1 MFLSF
6 PWMNNYRNHLVFALE
21 DSHAFDTKRFNL
33 QRFPG
38 MIAGSGFQKPDY
50 RSTYDISLPIISS
63 FQPDAA
69 TFSERQYLIA
79 IVQNQFSVSLKSDID
94 RLLQQPRE
102 VNDELPKSII
112 VHTNDQSEPFLV
124 YRSRDLSCKRISL
137 AYETVLS
144 SSLFCLIDQIQA
156 PNTLLFDAMKA
167 GCIPV
172 ILSSDTIL
180 PFSEKLDWTKYALSI
195 LFTGYSAIAKTTLDI
210 INSRVF
216 PHYAKSYNEWNDPS
230 SSLQEVPSEVS
241 FPSNGDAICNGY
253 ALIVA
258 TKSHIKYLVPLLSR
272 ISQSRYMQEAYIIWL
287 GEPDSLASSVFLLLS
302 NVTVHVL
309 PPLYNSKEQSVLRLP
324 ETKFS
329 SFLFLTEHA
338 LIPADVTA
346 VDFAY
351 EVILLIF
358 HQFFRDSC
366 LKSIAWCQHPNRVV
380 TIPSIQPTKSHSEE
394 ASFDLAFFHK
404 KVISL
409 ASNVCVILNFTK
421 LMCLRFLKVFV
432 VRLLELLPDKLSG
445 LISST
450 GSCAE
455 VVLPD
460 MVVRLSGR
468 PPIHVSPEKHNQTPA
483 GVPPDLLES
492 FSVNSSMA
500 RLRQEC
506 LRLPGVR
513 RLLPNHHKETFTFM
527 VHPY

>member
-1 MFLSF
+1 MFCQSLVSGSFSQASALLHRLLKNRFLKFRHCLVIFVIIWIVTLLLSFKYRESVSDFVTLTQRLYKPHSHFYGSCSHHTCFSIESCEYEYPNERPGRIRVFVYPDLLFLDGNNNHISYHGSENFRELLNAVNTSEYAVHDPEKACLFVSAMNFDNSQSLSSSELLKMFLSF

-180 PFSEKLDWTKYALSI
+180 PFSEKLDWTKCSLSVPKGHLDN
-195 LFTGYSAIAKTTLDI
+195 LFDVISSHSTDEITYLRRHVNFFYSKYMSSLGAIAKTTLDI

-287 GEPDSLASSVFLLLS
+287 GEPDSLASCRF
-302 NVTVHVL
+302 
-309 PPLYNSKEQSVLRLP
+309 
-324 ETKFS
+324 FS
-329 SFLFLTEHA
+329 QT
-338 LIPADVTA
+338 VTA
-346 VDFAY
+346 FC
-351 EVILLIF
+351 LI
-358 HQFFRDSC
+358 
-366 LKSIAWCQHPNRVV
+366 INREPYFQ
-380 TIPSIQPTKSHSEE
+380 PS
-394 ASFDLAFFHK
+394 F
-404 KVISL
+404 
-409 ASNVCVILNFTK
+409 C
-421 LMCLRFLKVFV
+421 
-432 VRLLELLPDKLSG
+432 
-445 LISST
+445 
-450 GSCAE
+450 
-455 VVLPD
+455 
-460 MVVRLSGR
+460 
-468 PPIHVSPEKHNQTPA
+468 
-483 GVPPDLLES
+483 
-492 FSVNSSMA
+492 
-500 RLRQEC
+500 
-506 LRLPGVR
+506 
-513 RLLPNHHKETFTFM
+513 
-527 VHPY
+527 Y